1 MSMGSLQT
9 FFFFFV
15 ATRKRSWT
23 FSFLLWQQAKEE
35 NISYVELYIYSKSS
49 TLQEENEIRELFFYT
64 IVTRTRRKKE
74 EENSAKNKKT
84 IEQKRTH
91 MCMQFIPHSSP
102 SIATPLFFF
111 FLQLAPLPPPSKQW
125 QLM

>member
-1 MSMGSLQT
+1 M
-9 FFFFFV
+9 
-15 ATRKRSWT
+15 W
-23 FSFLLWQQAKEE
+23 
-35 NISYVELYIYSKSS
+35 NYIYSKNS
-49 TLQEENEIRELFFYT
+49 TLQEENEIQELFFNT
-64 IVTRTRRKKE
+64 IVTTTRRKKEE

-111 FLQLAPLPPPSKQW
+111 FLQLAPLPPPSKQ
-125 QLM
+125 